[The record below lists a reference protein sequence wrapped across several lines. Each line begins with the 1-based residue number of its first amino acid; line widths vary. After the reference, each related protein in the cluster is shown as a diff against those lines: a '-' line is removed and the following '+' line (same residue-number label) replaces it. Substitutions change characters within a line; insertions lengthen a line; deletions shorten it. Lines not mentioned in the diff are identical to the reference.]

1 MKITTKFLAFMVACS
16 GMASGASVT
25 WQAVSD
31 VTIADSSGT
40 LLGSGFSA
48 SVGWFDTATYDQ
60 TNYAAVSD
68 NFVQLGTT
76 TFPYGGN
83 SGYNGYFSDNVVY
96 SNDSLAGENIFV
108 FITDDTTEWALL
120 EFSGDTFK
128 ADSAIPNTA
137 TASINTSNI
146 GSWTITGGSYDSDSS
161 TVQLAA
167 IPEPSAALLGGL
179 GGLLLLRRRRSRA

>member
-1 MKITTKFLAFMVACS
+1 MVACS

-76 TFPYGGN
+76 TFPYGGD
-83 SGYNGYFSDNVVY
+83 SSYNGFFTGDVSYSDG
-96 SNDSLAGENIFV
+96 LAGQNIFV

-120 EFSGDTFK
+120 EFSGDQFR
-128 ADSAIPNTA
+128 ADAAIPNAA

>member
-31 VTIADSSGT
+31 VLVADSGGN

-48 SVGWFDTATYDQ
+48 NVGWFDTDTYDQ

-76 TFPYGGN
+76 TFPYGGD
-83 SGYNGYFSDNVVY
+83 SSYNGYFTGDVVY
-96 SNDSLAGENIFV
+96 SNDSIAGENVFV

-128 ADSAIPNTA
+128 LDSAIPNTA
-137 TASINTSNI
+137 TASLNSSNI
-146 GSWTITGGSYDSDSS
+146 GSWTITGGSYNS
-161 TVQLAA
+161 TSGNVQLSA